1 MNKAYLLC
9 LFALILS
16 QSNICAQKNID
27 KAALDTLLNVAE
39 ETQSDAVVIYKD
51 GKLYGEYYF
60 GGQPKPIYAMSST
73 KSISNL
79 AIGKLLTDGLLK
91 SIDQPITDFYP
102 EWKQG
107 MKKDVTIRML
117 LNHTSGIQNVPIASE
132 EINSSPDM
140 VKLALSAEIVTKPGT
155 VFSYNNK
162 AVNLLSGIV
171 KILTHKRLDSY
182 LRDSIFTPLG
192 IEDYYWEVDEEGNT
206 DAMGGLKILPTDLA
220 KLGQFFLQKGTWE
233 GKQLINSSW
242 FDETVKPSEK
252 SSFCGLLWWLE
263 YEKINAVIDDRQIDT
278 LKKLGLD
285 AEVLNKI
292 KAIKGTYNLNEYYP
306 IFNSKVVNTTPNWV
320 SKYSPFF
327 TSKGIQVSRKEFG
340 NIVGYSTRGFLGN
353 YMTIFPQ
360 DNLVVVRMISDKTFK
375 SGNGNTDDNGPHNF
389 YNFYN
394 LAKALIK

>member
-1 MNKAYLLC
+1 MKKLIFTLSLLTFFFTKV
-9 LFALILS
+9 LFS
-16 QSNICAQKNID
+16 QKTID
-27 KAALDTLLNVAE
+27 KAALDTLLKVAK

-79 AIGKLLTDGLLK
+79 AIGKLITDGLLK

-107 MKKDVTIRML
+107 MKKDITIRML
-117 LNHTSGIQNVPIASE
+117 LNHTSGIQNVPIAAE
-132 EINSSPDM
+132 EINYSPDW

-182 LRDSIFTPLG
+182 LRDSIFTPLS
-192 IEDYYWEVDEEGNT
+192 IENYSWETDEEGNT
-206 DAMGGLKILPTDLA
+206 DAMGGLNILPADLA
-220 KLGQFFLQKGTWE
+220 KLGQFFLQKGNWE

-252 SSFCGLLWWLE
+252 SPSCGLLWWLE
-263 YEKINAVIDDRQIDT
+263 YEKVNAIIDDKQIDT
-278 LKKLGLD
+278 LRKIGLD
-285 AEVLNKI
+285 EKILNKI
-292 KAIKGTYNLNEYYP
+292 KSIKGTYPINDYFP
-306 IFNSKVVNTTPNWV
+306 IFNSKVVNTTPDWTT
-320 SKYSPFF
+320 KYVPIL
-327 TSKGIQVSRKEFG
+327 TSKGVQVSRKEYG
-340 NIVGYSTRGFLGN
+340 EIVGYSTRGFLGN

-360 DNLVVVRMISDKTFK
+360 NNLIVVRMISDKSFK

-394 LAKALIK
+394 LAKALVK